1 VLPRVE
7 TKKVV
12 MESLSTLKA
21 GRLFRDRAF
30 GSIASFLAIVTG
42 DRYGWHEFR
51 WYAAGDGE
59 FEIMDPDVRTSKHI
73 GECGRYAE
81 GGKKHASPGLIET
94 DCHGLNTAA

>member
-12 MESLSTLKA
+12 MESLSTLKV

-30 GSIASFLAIVTG
+30 GSIASFFAIVTG

-59 FEIMDPDVRTSKHI
+59 FEIMDPDIPTSKHI
-73 GECGRYAE
+73 GSVDDMQRA
-81 GGKKHASPGLIET
+81 ARSTQAPG
-94 DCHGLNTAA
+94 